1 MEDWMVRHLSLSIIP
16 ALALVAAAPG
26 PLQAQSSAA
35 LTGTVSSQQ
44 EGAMEGV
51 LVSAKK
57 EGSTITVTV
66 VSDDKGNFSFPAAK
80 LEPGKY
86 NISTRATGYDLQ
98 GPGSVDV
105 AAGKAATADVKL
117 VKTRNI
123 ARQMSNGE
131 WI

>member
-57 EGSTITVTV
+57 EGSTVTVTV
-66 VSDDKGNFSFPAAK
+66 VSDDKGHFSFPAGR
-80 LEPGKY
+80 LDPGRSALS
-86 NISTRATGYDLQ
+86 IRAVGYDLQ
-98 GPGSVDV
+98 SPRSIEITGGQPI
-105 AAGKAATADVKL
+105 AADLKL
-117 VKTRNI
+117 AKTTNL
-123 ARQMSNGE
+123 S
-131 WI
+131 